1 MLQDNCGSVTP
12 VILRSLLPH
21 IRDIGA
27 FSLGLSYS
35 LTSNDIF
42 SFLGELVD
50 LETLELRYH
59 LVCLLLICHNLH
71 IQAQYAVQQ
80 LRPPE
85 TIPTLPRLRSL
96 TVMHDRLASGKSV
109 RALCTWIRLAIS
121 SAPLESLCV
130 SCEPKMNAQETHI
143 NFDSLVSY
151 LGQEH
156 ASTLRFLYL
165 KQSLVGADSMRHL
178 CENCINLEELSVM
191 TSKNGVVCLCLN
203 AIFSDDHYIYY
214 SGILRNSPRR

>member
-12 VILRSLLPH
+12 DILRLLLPH

-35 LTSNDIF
+35 LTSNDVF
-42 SFLGELVD
+42 PFLGELVD

-59 LVCLLLICHNLH
+59 LVCLLPIYHNLH
-71 IQAQYAVQQ
+71 IRAQYTVQQ

-96 TVMHDRLASGKSV
+96 TVIHDRLASGKSV

-121 SAPLESLCV
+121 SAPLEFLCV
-130 SCEPKMNAQETHI
+130 SCEPGKKNAPETHI

-165 KQSLVGADSMRHL
+165 KLSLVGADSIRHL
-178 CENCINLEELSVM
+178 CESCVNLEELSVM
-191 TSKNGVVCLCLN
+191 TSKNGLVCLCLD
-203 AIFSDDHYIYY
+203 AAYF
-214 SGILRNSPRR
+214 GR